1 MFSATI
7 SREVLDIGW
16 LYQHNA
22 AEVSVQPVEDSSP
35 KIAQYKLLT
44 TGRDKLADAA
54 QIIID
59 EGLQAGHDL
68 LQHQVTTPVCWPTS
82 WPG

>member
-1 MFSATI
+1 MKHRESLLDVSATI

-35 KIAQYKLLT
+35 KITQQA
-44 TGRDKLADAA
+44 ADH
-54 QIIID
+54 
-59 EGLQAGHDL
+59 G
-68 LQHQVTTPVCWPTS
+68 P
-82 WPG
+82 